1 MDLRK
6 RFSLIKKARPDAAA
20 ARFDSIMRD
29 VLPGYKPSAGRSRS
43 LEAAMKLLGRRRL
56 APALRRFNSVIKK
69 SPEPRALSGRA
80 LCWWEKAD
88 YGRALA
94 DLDRAVK
101 ADGENENLL
110 VLRSQLKSEI
120 ASMHRAGYRASDR
133 LRWYGIDDPARDWG
147 GEAVADLTRAAA
159 LKPDSPQLY
168 VERAL
173 AHIYRDDHAAALADC
188 DRALELG
195 RDDSEVRTHRAL
207 ALFNLDRPEEAAA
220 DAQLAVDMGHKDAWP
235 RLILGWLAAA
245 GEDYRGAMAHFREA
259 LAADRKNAQAMAN
272 IGRCYTELGDF
283 NKASDFIDRALKAD
297 PYDAYSHYALAL
309 WFERQ
314 DLPGE
319 ALWTCLNAALTCPA
333 DARLMEKISELIS
346 KGVYP
351 AEPD

>member
-1 MDLRK
+1 MDLKK
-6 RFSLIKKARPDAAA
+6 RFSLIKKPRPAESA

-29 VLPGYKPSAGRSRS
+29 VLPGYKPSAGRNAS

-133 LRWYGIDDPARDWG
+133 LRWYGLDDPGRDWS
-147 GEAVADLTRAAA
+147 GEAITDLTRAIA
-159 LKPDSPQLY
+159 LKPDAPQLY

-173 AHIYRDDHAAALADC
+173 AHIYRDEYPAALADC

-195 RDDSEVRTHRAL
+195 RDDSETRTHRAL
-207 ALFNLDRPEEAAA
+207 ALFNLDRAEEASA
-220 DAQLAVDMGHKDAWP
+220 DARRAIDLGHKDGWP
-235 RLILGWLAAA
+235 RLILGWIAAA
-245 GEDYRGAMAHFREA
+245 DEDYRGAMTHFRAA
-259 LAADRKNAQAMAN
+259 LASDRKNYHALAN
-272 IGRCYTELGDF
+272 IGRCYTELGDL
-283 NKASDFIDRALKAD
+283 NKASDFIDRALKAE

-314 DLPGE
+314 DLNGE

-333 DARLMEKISELIS
+333 DARLMEKITELIS

>member
-6 RFSLIKKARPDAAA
+6 RFSLIKKPRSVESA
-20 ARFDSIMRD
+20 ARFESIMRD
-29 VLPGYKPSAGRSRS
+29 VLPGYKPSAARNKS

-133 LRWYGIDDPARDWG
+133 LRWYGLDEPDRDWG
-147 GEAVADLTRAAA
+147 AEAVADLTRAIAV
-159 LKPDSPQLY
+159 KPDAPPLY

-173 AHIYRDDHAAALADC
+173 ANIYRDDYPAALADC

-195 RDDSEVRTHRAL
+195 RDDSELRTHRAL

-220 DAQLAVDMGHKDAWP
+220 DARLAVDKGHRDAWP
-235 RLILGWLAAA
+235 KLILGWIAASE
-245 GEDYRGAMAHFREA
+245 EDYRGAMTHFRAA
-259 LAADRKNAQAMAN
+259 LAADRKSHHALAN

-283 NKASDFIDRALKAD
+283 NKASDFIDRALKAE
-297 PYDAYSHYALAL
+297 PYDAYGHYALAL

-314 DLPGE
+314 DSPGE

-333 DARLMEKISELIS
+333 DSRLMEKISELIL

>member
-1 MDLRK
+1 MNLKK
-6 RFSLIKKARPDAAA
+6 RFSLIKKLRPAESA

-29 VLPGYKPSAGRSRS
+29 VLPGYKPSAGRNAS
-43 LEAAMKLLGRRRL
+43 LEAAMKLLARRRL
-56 APALRRFNSVIKK
+56 TPALRRFNSVIRK

-80 LCWWEKAD
+80 LCWWERAD

-94 DLDRAVK
+94 DLERAVK

-147 GEAVADLTRAAA
+147 GEAVADLTRAVA
-159 LKPDSPQLY
+159 LKPGAPQLY

-173 AHIYRDDHAAALADC
+173 THLYRDDYAAALADC

-195 RDDSEVRTHRAL
+195 RDDSETRTHRAL
-207 ALFNLDRPEEAAA
+207 ALFNLDRPEEASA
-220 DAQLAVDMGHKDAWP
+220 DARLALDLGHKDAWP
-235 RLILGWLAAA
+235 RLILGWIAAA
-245 GEDYRGAMAHFREA
+245 GENYRGAMAHFRDA
-259 LAADRKNAQAMAN
+259 LATDRKNYHALSN

-283 NKASDFIDRALKAD
+283 NKASDFIDRALKSE
-297 PYDAYSHYALAL
+297 PYDAYTHYALAL

-314 DLPGE
+314 GMPGE

-333 DARLMEKISELIS
+333 DARLMEKISELIA

-351 AEPD
+351 SEPD